1 MKELK
6 LENNWDKTFKKSDK
20 ELIIIPNAVRTD
32 LYDSERI
39 ISFDKI
45 ESFFKDKM

>member
-6 LENNWDKTFKKSDK
+6 LESKWDKTFPKSDK
-20 ELIIIPNAVRTD
+20 KLLIIQNAVHTD